1 MRSIKFRAWDKSE
14 KVMTQ
19 SGIKYNKVQ
28 CELVCGDNQILMQ
41 FTGLLDKNGVEIYE
55 GDIVNSTLFGICQV
69 VYFKNAFITQ
79 SDDGSYSRSS
89 KYLHGDNCEV
99 IGNIY
104 ENPEL
109 LEVKDA

>member
-1 MRSIKFRAWDKSE
+1 MRSIKFRAWDK
-14 KVMTQ
+14 T
-19 SGIKYNKVQ
+19 NKRFVFN
-28 CELVCGDNQILMQ
+28 LLYRIDGNGDFHESNTLCQ